1 MAGAVEQLSGVRP
14 MIVGPGVKTGMNIL
28 AEIHNQLGADI
39 VASSV
44 AAIQKYPQ
52 PTIVRTNKTD
62 RILLFIALIL
72 SVLSTFYGWRSWV
85 QYSIGKGALWGN
97 FKNGKFRSKISNLSR
112 KNHSLETR
120 QNPLTMSRGCC
131 FIMVAVYFFGR
142 LRSWFFW

>member
-1 MAGAVEQLSGVRP
+1 MVNVPSVSS
-14 MIVGPGVKTGMNIL
+14 VHVKFGPQVP
-28 AEIHNQLGADI
+28 E
-39 VASSV
+39 VAS
-44 AAIQKYPQ
+44 AASTCNGSSGSIPT
-52 PTIVRTNKTD
+52 TIVRTNKTD

-72 SVLSTFYGWRSWV
+72 SVLSLYVFGWRSWG
-85 QYSIGKGALWGN
+85 QYSIRKEALWGN

-120 QNPLTMSRGCC
+120 QHPLTMSRGCC